1 VARSAN
7 LDRRSFLRLAALVAA
22 SGAASACLPSGRL
35 QGQAY
40 SRLAAHPEALSA
52 LPPLDPAAFA
62 VLRRLTFGP
71 TLQERQAV
79 AQLGPHAWIEEQL
92 ALETIDDSAC
102 ELRLRA
108 IESLSLTAGEL
119 ADWSDKLFDEV
130 DRHSVPDE
138 LAQAALLRQLTSRRQ
153 LYERMVDFWSDHFNI
168 STDKGECYFLKTVD
182 DREVIRPHALGRF
195 GDLLQASAHSPAM
208 LVYLDNQANQAG
220 NPNEN
225 YAREVLEL
233 HTLGVDGGYTQ
244 RDVME
249 LARCLTGW
257 TVNQHFWR
265 GQFTF
270 RPAAHDSGPKL
281 VLGIPVAPGG
291 LDEAEGVLAR
301 LAQDPATARLVCTKL
316 VRRFIAD
323 PPPLDLVQ
331 RAAEGFGVSGGDL
344 RQVLRLILL
353 DGLPRMQLRF
363 TRPAEFVVSALRQ
376 LHARLDHPSQLL
388 PHLRRMGQPYFAWP
402 SPDGYPDHD
411 DAWRHNLL
419 PRWQFALSLSQGEL
433 PGVEVPW
440 RAIRQLASGQ
450 DPGATA
456 DVLSRLLLGAPLDPA
471 AKQDLLIK
479 IRAAGASDP
488 EEIDRVFL
496 AGLVA
501 SPAFLWR

>member
-7 LDRRSFLRLAALVAA
+7 LDRRSFLRLSALVAA

-35 QGQAY
+35 QGQLY
-40 SRLAAHPEALSA
+40 SRLAAEPDALST
-52 LPPLDPAAFA
+52 LPPLEPAAFA
-62 VLRRLTFGP
+62 ALRRLTFGP
-71 TLQERQAV
+71 TLQEHQRL

-92 ALETIDDSAC
+92 APETIDDSAC

-108 IESLSLTAGEL
+108 LESLNLTAGEL

-138 LAQAALLRQLTSRRQ
+138 LGQAALLRQLTSRRQ

-195 GDLLQASAHSPAM
+195 GALLQASAHSPAM

-220 NPNEN
+220 SPNEN
-225 YAREVLEL
+225 YARELLEL

-257 TVNQHFWR
+257 TVKQHFWR
-265 GQFTF
+265 GQFIF
-270 RPAAHDSGPKL
+270 RPEAHDDGSKE
-281 VLGIPVAPGG
+281 VLGVRVPPGG
-291 LDEAEGVLAR
+291 VDEAEGVLAR
-301 LAQDPATARLVCTKL
+301 LASNPTTARFVCMKL
-316 VRRFIAD
+316 VRRLIAD
-323 PPPLDLVQ
+323 PPPTDLVES
-331 RAAEGFGVSGGDL
+331 AARQFLTSDGDL
-344 RQVLRLILL
+344 RRVTRTILL

-363 TRPAEFVVSALRQ
+363 TRPGDFVVSALRQ
-376 LHARLDHPSQLL
+376 LHARLDQPRVLL
-388 PHLRRMGQPYFAWP
+388 PHLRRMGHPYFAWP
-402 SPDGYPDHD
+402 TPDGYPDAD

-419 PRWQFALSLSQGEL
+419 PRWQFALSLAQGEL
-433 PGVEVPW
+433 PGVVVPW
-440 RAIRQLASGQ
+440 GAIRELASDQ

-456 DVLSRLLLGAPLDPA
+456 DVLSRLLLGAPLEA
-471 AKQDLLIK
+471 AVKQDLLSK